1 MAAAVAYLDRVQPAL
16 ERAGDRFRDR
26 AVAALYPN
34 AKITGSE
41 EWTIRDTTAH
51 VASVIARY
59 ADGVEGGGTWAERP
73 AELADINQRSIE
85 ALEGVSMDEL
95 GAMIVRD
102 LANLVARV
110 RSYGDD
116 PPSFRFHGGEE
127 VRADTGL
134 GILLGELLVHGWDIA
149 RTTGRPWPIDPAD
162 VELVVEGV
170 ERVLPGWVDPERA
183 RRLTATYA
191 LRLRG
196 QGTTHLWS
204 FRDGRLQVGQDGRRP
219 DVTISAHPAA
229 LLLVL
234 YKRRPQWRAIA
245 RGRMLAWGRR
255 PWLAFSLGGRFH
267 QP

>member
-16 ERAGDRFRDR
+16 DRAADRFRDV
-26 AVAALYPN
+26 AVSALYPN
-34 AKITGSE
+34 AKIPGS
-41 EWTIRDTTAH
+41 EWTIRDATAH
-51 VASVIARY
+51 VASVVARY

-73 AELADINQRSIE
+73 AELAGINQRSIE
-85 ALEGVSMDEL
+85 ALDGVGMDEL
-95 GAMIVRD
+95 GAMIERD
-102 LANLVARV
+102 LATLVARV
-110 RSYGDD
+110 RSYGDP
-116 PPSFRFHGGEE
+116 PPSFRFHGGEP

-170 ERVLPGWVDPERA
+170 ERILPGWVDPERA

-196 QGTTHLWS
+196 QRTHVWS
-204 FRDGRLQVGQDGRRP
+204 FRDGRLQVDADGRRP
-219 DVTISAHPAA
+219 DVTISAQPVA

-234 YKRRPQWRAIA
+234 YKRRPQWPAIA
-245 RGRMLAWGRR
+245 RGRLLAWGRR
-255 PWLAFSLGGRFH
+255 PWLAFSLAGRFH